1 MDSDNSDTSEIIK
14 NKIKENKNYS
24 EESSESEPAKTT
36 VQHIPTA
43 AALYVQHIQFNI
55 PAKTTAAVLYVQ
67 HIQLNIPAK
76 TTAAVLY
83 VQHIQLNIPAKTAT
97 ANTTTAT
104 ANTTTTKIRYFYL
117 FFFFL
122 VFVIIFYDLIMSG
135 GFKINKITRSM
146 TLCILFIFFFTFV
159 NILQH

>member
-43 AALYVQHIQFNI
+43 AALYVQHIQF
-55 PAKTTAAVLYVQ
+55 
-67 HIQLNIPAK
+67 NIPAK

>member
-1 MDSDNSDTSEIIK
+1 MDSDNSDTIK

-24 EESSESEPAKTT
+24 EESESEPAKTT
-36 VQHIPTA
+36 AT
-43 AALYVQHIQFNI
+43 
-55 PAKTTAAVLYVQ
+55 LYVQ

-76 TTAAVLY
+76 TTAAALY
-83 VQHIQLNIPAKTAT
+83 VQHIQLNIPKTTAT
-97 ANTTTAT
+97 ALYIQHIQLNIPAKTTAAVNTTTA
-104 ANTTTTKIRYFYL
+104 KHFLL
-117 FFFFL
+117 FIFFL

-146 TLCILFIFFFTFV
+146 TLCILFIFFLTFV

>member
-76 TTAAVLY
+76 T
-83 VQHIQLNIPAKTAT
+83 AT

-117 FFFFL
+117 FFFF
-122 VFVIIFYDLIMSG
+122 
-135 GFKINKITRSM
+135 
-146 TLCILFIFFFTFV
+146 
-159 NILQH
+159 

>member
-76 TTAAVLY
+76 TTA
-83 VQHIQLNIPAKTAT
+83 
-97 ANTTTAT
+97 NTTTAT

-117 FFFFL
+117 FIFFL

>member
-76 TTAAVLY
+76 TTA
-83 VQHIQLNIPAKTAT
+83 
-97 ANTTTAT
+97 NTTTAT

-117 FFFFL
+117 FIFFL

-146 TLCILFIFFFTFV
+146 TLCILFIFFLLLLIFY
-159 NILQH
+159 NIKFFFFDGV

>member
-76 TTAAVLY
+76 T
-83 VQHIQLNIPAKTAT
+83 AT

-117 FFFFL
+117 FIFFL

>member
-43 AALYVQHIQFNI
+43 A
-55 PAKTTAAVLYVQ
+55 VLYVQ

-76 TTAAVLY
+76 T
-83 VQHIQLNIPAKTAT
+83 T

-117 FFFFL
+117 FIFFL

>member
-43 AALYVQHIQFNI
+43 AALYVQHIQLNI

-76 TTAAVLY
+76 TTA
-83 VQHIQLNIPAKTAT
+83 NTTTAA
-97 ANTTTAT
+97 ANTTTA
-104 ANTTTTKIRYFYL
+104 KIRYFYL
-117 FFFFL
+117 FIYFL

>member
-36 VQHIPTA
+36 VQHIP
-43 AALYVQHIQFNI
+43 
-55 PAKTTAAVLYVQ
+55 TAAVLYVQ

>member
-43 AALYVQHIQFNI
+43 AALYI
-55 PAKTTAAVLYVQ
+55 Q

-83 VQHIQLNIPAKTAT
+83 VQHIQLNIPAKTT

-104 ANTTTTKIRYFYL
+104 ANTTTAKIRYFYL
-117 FFFFL
+117 FIFFL